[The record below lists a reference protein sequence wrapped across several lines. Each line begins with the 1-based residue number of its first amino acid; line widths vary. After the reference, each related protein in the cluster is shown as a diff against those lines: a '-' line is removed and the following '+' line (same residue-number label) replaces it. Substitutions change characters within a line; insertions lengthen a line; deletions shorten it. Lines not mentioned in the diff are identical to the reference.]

1 MDFQICANQCVDKE
15 VSDLDWRLPYFYNQV
30 KGSFLGEPA
39 KEVEIIIVE
48 NKEKMVSHVGE
59 ECVACSKGN
68 KIFILQPHRFE
79 LNNHRRDEFYGVLYR
94 EIMNLI
100 YSKR

>member
-1 MDFQICANQCVDKE
+1 
-15 VSDLDWRLPYFYNQV
+15 
-30 KGSFLGEPA
+30 
-39 KEVEIIIVE
+39 
-48 NKEKMVSHVGE
+48 MVSQVGE
-59 ECVACSKGN
+59 ECVACSRGN

-79 LNNHRRDEFYGVLYR
+79 LNNRRRDEFYGVLYS